1 MKIGIISDTHDDFE
15 ATNHAIDIFENN
27 SVEAVIHA
35 GDFIAPPII
44 TEFKRLTDK
53 NVKFY
58 GILGNND
65 GEKRGLKNTFEE
77 IGGEFLGELGKIEI
91 DGLKF
96 GIYHGVDLKKR
107 EKMCT
112 SGKFDVCI
120 FGHSHLREPE
130 NENLKIIGDTIVF
143 NPGNAHRSF
152 ELKYLKKEYF
162 RKSSIII
169 FDTKSKKF
177 EFFDLE

>member
-1 MKIGIISDTHDDFE
+1 
-15 ATNHAIDIFENN
+15 
-27 SVEAVIHA
+27 
-35 GDFIAPPII
+35 
-44 TEFKRLTDK
+44 
-53 NVKFY
+53 
-58 GILGNND
+58 
-65 GEKRGLKNTFEE
+65 
-77 IGGEFLGELGKIEI
+77 
-91 DGLKF
+91 
-96 GIYHGVDLKKR
+96 
-107 EKMCT
+107 MCT

-143 NPGNAHRSF
+143 NPGNAHRSL

-177 EFFDLE
+177 KFIDLE

>member
-44 TEFKRLTDK
+44 TEFKRLTEK

-65 GEKRGLKNTFEE
+65 GEKRGLKEAFEY
-77 IGGEFLGELGKIEI
+77 IGGKFLGELGKIEI

-107 EKMCT
+107 EKMCN

-130 NENLKIIGDTIVF
+130 DNNLKIIGDTIVF
-143 NPGNAHRSF
+143 NPGNAHKSF
-152 ELKYLKKEYF
+152 ELRYSKKPYF

-169 FDTKSKKF
+169 FETKSKKF
-177 EFFDLE
+177 EFIDLE